1 MRTNSPKARTVP
13 LRPGR
18 RRAPLQRLAA
28 LLSISLVALVVLT
41 APAAALDTAEHAAVA
56 SDSFA
61 AGPDSVAAGPRGP
74 LSVGPDERLVERSR
88 VVDPDGTAHV
98 RYDRTWRGLRVVGG
112 DAVAAVDRSGAV
124 RVTWANG
131 RKNVVPDTRSAT
143 SQAAALSVG
152 RRAAAADAALGTAA
166 AERIV
171 WAASGMP
178 RLAWDVVTTGV
189 QADQT
194 PTRRHTVVDAGSG
207 AVIATWDDVKTGVGD
222 TMYSGRVSVSTTP
235 FPGGFALQD
244 RSGNRTVDLFGTT
257 SGTGTLV
264 TDSDDLW
271 GDGTPANRQT
281 AAVEAQYG
289 AQRTQDYLRIV
300 HGRNGIWG
308 DGQGVTSFVHFGVNY
323 ANAFWQDGMMAYG
336 DGPSGQRPFTA
347 LDIAAHEM
355 SHGVSDATAAFIYVG
370 ESGALSESTSDIF
383 ATDAEFWVA
392 NPADPGDYQIGEQL
406 HLAMSGGGPVRYLD
420 RPSRDGKSAD
430 CWTPGLG
437 ALDVH
442 YSSGLFNHWFYLA
455 SEGSGA
461 KTINGVAYDSPTCT
475 GASVTGVG
483 RSVAARIWYRALT
496 TKLTSGSGFV
506 AGRDGA
512 IASARE
518 LYGVNSQQC
527 LGVERAFDAL
537 VVPVGGQSCA
547 VGEASVASFVT
558 AAYVD
563 FLGRQPSTAE
573 LAAAVTPLL
582 SGATS
587 RESFLRG
594 LATSPEWVGAIVRRM
609 YLDTLGREPDPA
621 GLATWVDWI
630 RTGRFTV
637 AQTAALF
644 YSSQE
649 FYAGIGGG
657 TDTTWVTKLYEK
669 LLNRAPD
676 PSGLAFWVGY
686 AAAPAFGRGWVA
698 TQFYGA
704 LESRLTRVRNLYQ
717 ALLARDPDPTGWPFW
732 AGVIQTGG
740 DLELAVSLAAST
752 EYFLRAAQRF

>member
-1 MRTNSPKARTVP
+1 MRTSCLPAPPVPHRRGRRRVP
-13 LRPGR
+13 LRR
-18 RRAPLQRLAA
+18 SAV
-28 LLSISLVALVVLT
+28 LLTISLIALVALT
-41 APAAALDTAEHAAVA
+41 AHAAPAAVAADA
-56 SDSFA
+56 A
-61 AGPDSVAAGPRGP
+61 ARGPAGP
-74 LSVGPDERLVERSR
+74 LTVGPDERLVERSR
-88 VVDPDGTAHV
+88 VRDPDGTAHV

-124 RVTWANG
+124 RAVNWADG
-131 RKNVVPDTRSAT
+131 RRRVVPDTRSAT
-143 SQAAALSVG
+143 SRATALSIG
-152 RRAAAADAALGTAA
+152 RTAVAADTAVSTVG

-171 WAASGMP
+171 WAASGVP

-189 QADQT
+189 RADQT
-194 PTRRHTVVDAGSG
+194 PTRRHTAVDAGTG
-207 AVIATWDDVKTGVGD
+207 AVIATWDDVKMGAGD
-222 TMYSGRVSVSTTP
+222 TMYSGRVSVRTLP
-235 FPGGFALQD
+235 FDGGFALQD
-244 RSGNRTVDLFGTT
+244 SSGNRTVDLFGMT

-264 TDSDDLW
+264 TDADDSW
-271 GDGTPANRQT
+271 GDGTPTHRQT

-300 HGRNGIWG
+300 HGRNGIWD
-308 DGQGVTSFVHFGVNY
+308 DGQGVTSFVHYGVNY
-323 ANAFWQDGMMAYG
+323 ANAFWQDGVMAYG
-336 DGPSGQRPFTA
+336 DGPNGQRPFTA
-347 LDIAAHEM
+347 LDVAAHEI
-355 SHGVSDATAAFIYVG
+355 SHGLSDATVGFIYVG

-383 ATDAEFWVA
+383 ATDAEFWVG

-406 HLAMSGGGPVRYLD
+406 HLGMFGGGPLRYLD
-420 RPSRDGKSAD
+420 RPSRDGTSAD
-430 CWTPGLG
+430 CWSPGLAG
-437 ALDVH
+437 MDVH
-442 YSSGLFNHWFYLA
+442 HSSGLFNHWFYLA

-475 GASVTGVG
+475 GAPIAGVG
-483 RSVAARIWYRALT
+483 RSVVARIWYRALT

-518 LYGVNSQQC
+518 LYGVSSAQC
-527 LGVERAFDAL
+527 LGVEQAFDAL
-537 VVPVGGQSCA
+537 LVPVGGQSCRI
-547 VGEASVASFVT
+547 GEAEVTSFVT

-563 FLGRQPSTAE
+563 FLGRQPSIAE
-573 LAAAVTPLL
+573 LDAAVTPLL

-594 LATSPEWVGAIVRRM
+594 LATSPEWLGAIVRRM

-621 GLATWVDWI
+621 GLTTWVDWI
-630 RTGRFTV
+630 RGGRFTV
-637 AQTAALF
+637 AQAAALF

-649 FYAGIGGG
+649 FYAGIGSG

-669 LLNRAPD
+669 LLYRAPD
-676 PSGLAFWVGY
+676 PGGLAFWVGY
-686 AAAPAFGRGWVA
+686 AASPAFGRVWVA
-698 TQFYGA
+698 TQFYGS
-704 LESRLTRVRNLYQ
+704 LESRLTRVRNLYH

-732 AGVIQTGG
+732 AGVIQTSG

>member
-1 MRTNSPKARTVP
+1 MNGSGCVEPRSGRTRARV
-13 LRPGR
+13 
-18 RRAPLQRLAA
+18 QRLAS
-28 LLSISLVALVVLT
+28 LVSISLVALVALT
-41 APAAALDTAEHAAVA
+41 APAPPAAALDSAAREAVA
-56 SDSFA
+56 
-61 AGPDSVAAGPRGP
+61 PNSVAAGAGGP

-88 VVDPDGTAHV
+88 VVDPDGTTHV
-98 RYDRTWRGLRVVGG
+98 HYGRTWRGLRVVGG
-112 DAVAAVDRSGAV
+112 DAVAAVQRSGSV
-124 RVTWANG
+124 RSVTWANG
-131 RKNVVPDTRSAT
+131 RQRVVPDPRFTTGES
-143 SQAAALSVG
+143 AALSLG
-152 RRAAAADAALGTAA
+152 RAAVAANTAVEDLA

-178 RLAWDVVTTGV
+178 RLAWDVLTTGV

-207 AVIATWDDVKTGVGD
+207 DVIATWDDVKPGVGD
-222 TMYSGRVSVSTTP
+222 TMYSGRISVSTTP
-235 FPGGFALQD
+235 SPDGFLLQD
-244 RSGNRTVDLFGTT
+244 GSGNRTVEYGMTGGAGTP
-257 SGTGTLV
+257 V
-264 TDSDDLW
+264 TDPDDHW
-271 GDGTPANRQT
+271 GDGTPADRQT
-281 AAVEAQYG
+281 AAVEAHYG

-300 HGRNGIWG
+300 HGRSGPRG
-308 DGQGVTSFVHFGVNY
+308 DGQGVTSVVHYGVNY
-323 ANAFWQDGMMAYG
+323 ANAFWQDGVMTYG

-355 SHGVSDATAAFIYVG
+355 SHGLSDATAGFIYAG

-406 HLAMSGGGPVRYLD
+406 HLAMFGGGPVRYLD

-430 CWTPGLG
+430 CWSPGLG
-437 ALDVH
+437 GLDVH

-461 KTINGVAYDSPTCT
+461 KTINGVGYDSPTCT
-475 GASVTGVG
+475 GASITGVG

-496 TKLTSGSGFV
+496 TRLTSASGFV
-506 AGRDGA
+506 DGRDGA

-518 LYGVNSQQC
+518 LHGVNSQQC
-527 LGVERAFDAL
+527 LGVEQAFDAL
-537 VVPVGGQSCA
+537 LVPVGGQSCA
-547 VGEASVASFVT
+547 VGEATADPFVK

-573 LAAAVTPLL
+573 LDAAATLL
-582 SGATS
+582 RSGALS

-594 LATSPEWVGAIVRRM
+594 LSTSPEWVGAIVRRM

-630 RTGRFTV
+630 RSGRFTV
-637 AQTAALF
+637 AQAAALF

-657 TDTTWVTKLYEK
+657 TDTTWVTRLYEK

-686 AAAPAFGRGWVA
+686 AADPTFGRVWVA
-698 TQFYGA
+698 TQFYGS
-704 LESRLTRVRNLYQ
+704 LESRLTRVSNLYH

-740 DLELAVSLAAST
+740 DLQLAVSLATST